1 MRRVESGSPSEAALS
16 PTPTPHPDRFPK
28 AARLCDSGVF
38 RRLLQGRRRTDGPLE
53 LVFDRRPGRPRLGL
67 VTSSRFLPRAV
78 DRNALRRIVRER
90 FRRRQQA
97 LDGLDIVIRLRRSL
111 KGVQGWRHDV
121 ARSTDLLLDSLAS

>member
-1 MRRVESGSPSEAALS
+1 
-16 PTPTPHPDRFPK
+16 
-28 AARLCDSGVF
+28 
-38 RRLLQGRRRTDGPLE
+38 
-53 LVFDRRPGRPRLGL
+53 
-67 VTSSRFLPRAV
+67 V

-97 LDGLDIVIRLRRSL
+97 LDGFDIVIRLRRSL